1 MITNADITIYNQKSD
16 PVTKLTEYVRTQ
28 IRNVHWYTDQ
38 KTSVDQ
44 SGVHSADIY
53 KIRIPEE
60 SVTDRKFLDYS
71 EWKQSEETD
80 GYWTIQ
86 NDDLVVRGL
95 VDDDIRQASDLLNKY
110 PYVARV
116 NSFSDNRRG
125 NNPHFRIGGVS

>member
-44 SGVHSADIY
+44 TGVHSADIY
-53 KIRIPEE
+53 KIRIQEE
-60 SVTDRKFLDYS
+60 SVTDRKFLDHS
-71 EWKQSEETD
+71 EWKQSEDTD

>member
-1 MITNADITIYNQKSD
+1 MITNADITIYNQKSN

-44 SGVHSADIY
+44 AGVHSADIY

-60 SVTDRKFLDYS
+60 SVINEQFIDRS
-71 EWKQSEETD
+71 EWMRLEDTT

-86 NDDLVVRGL
+86 NDDLIVKGL
-95 VDDDIRQASDLLNKY
+95 VDDDIKQASDLSKKY

-125 NNPHFRIGGVS
+125 GNPHFRIGGAS

>member
-1 MITNADITIYNQKSD
+1 MITNADITIYNQKSN

-60 SVTDRKFLDYS
+60 SVTDREFLDHS
-71 EWKQSEETD
+71 EWKQSEDTD

>member
-1 MITNADITIYNQKSD
+1 MITNADITIYNQKSN

-53 KIRIPEE
+53 KIRVPEE
-60 SVTDRKFLDYS
+60 SVTDRKFLDLS
-71 EWKQSEETD
+71 EWKQSEDTD

>member
-1 MITNADITIYNQKSD
+1 MITNADITIYNQKSN

-53 KIRIPEE
+53 KIRVPEE
-60 SVTDRKFLDYS
+60 SVTYRKFLDHS
-71 EWKQSEETD
+71 EWKQSEDTD

>member
-1 MITNADITIYNQKSD
+1 M
-16 PVTKLTEYVRTQ
+16 
-28 IRNVHWYTDQ
+28 
-38 KTSVDQ
+38 
-44 SGVHSADIY
+44 
-53 KIRIPEE
+53 
-60 SVTDRKFLDYS
+60 TDRKFLDHS
-71 EWKQSEETD
+71 EWKQSEDTD

>member
-1 MITNADITIYNQKSD
+1 MITNADITIYNQKSN

-53 KIRIPEE
+53 KIRVPEE
-60 SVTDRKFLDYS
+60 SVTDRKFLDHS
-71 EWKQSEETD
+71 EWKQSEDTD

-86 NDDLVVRGL
+86 YDDLVVRGL